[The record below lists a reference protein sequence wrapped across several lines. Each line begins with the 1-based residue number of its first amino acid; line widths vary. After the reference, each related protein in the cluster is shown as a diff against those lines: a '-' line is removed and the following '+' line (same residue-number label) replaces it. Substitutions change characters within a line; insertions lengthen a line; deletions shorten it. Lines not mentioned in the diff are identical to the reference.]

1 MSLFVIIWAVSLVTG
16 HILNREMRRSMLF
29 RYIQEPKWKQWDRIR
44 NNAFIYI
51 NTVNALIAEI
61 NTAIA
66 SGGSFMALETE
77 VTPEIF
83 EDALKFVNYD
93 GLEYRTRVVDGLV
106 VNVCFYD
113 PNNEVEIDGTE

>member
-1 MSLFVIIWAVSLVTG
+1 
-16 HILNREMRRSMLF
+16 MLF